1 MKRHSVFISSPSS
14 DTREEREAV
23 ISALLTGSYIPAGME
38 CFYSAPR

>member
-23 ISALLTGSYIPAGME
+23 IAALLTGSYIPAGME